1 VRCVTFAAPK
11 YLPSDPKLQR
21 FAVKTMVKVSS
32 LEIGVRSRELGVGS
46 KESRRDAR
54 NIFKWKLE
62 KMGDYKSLLVF
73 QKAYALAMEIFETSK
88 RFPKEEQYSLTDQ
101 IRRSSRSVCT
111 NIGEAY
117 KRRRYKAHFLSK
129 LNDSESENTETEIWI
144 NFARD
149 CLYLTPPEYEHLLA
163 KNTEVGKL
171 LWYMAHNPDKFL

>member
-1 VRCVTFAAPK
+1 
-11 YLPSDPKLQR
+11 
-21 FAVKTMVKVSS
+21 
-32 LEIGVRSRELGVGS
+32 
-46 KESRRDAR
+46 
-54 NIFKWKLE
+54 
-62 KMGDYKSLLVF
+62 MGDYKSLLVF

-117 KRRRYKAHFLSK
+117 KRRRYRAHFLSK